1 MGLMEVVFRCVS
13 VFVDKQHIHKLSV
26 LSDGKGIKITN
37 FVCTGKNRDWQ
48 THTNTHNLGLP
59 LESQSLHSLLIRH
72 LFTHHTFDA
81 LL

>member
-37 FVCTGKNRDWQ
+37 LVCTGKKRDWQ
-48 THTNTHNLGLP
+48 THKHTQPWTSTRVAVTSFSAYQTSIYP
-59 LESQSLHSLLIRH
+59 SH
-72 LFTHHTFDA
+72 L
-81 LL
+81 

>member
-37 FVCTGKNRDWQ
+37 LVCTGNKQGLADTHKHTQPWTSTGVAVTSFSAYQ
-48 THTNTHNLGLP
+48 TSIYP
-59 LESQSLHSLLIRH
+59 SH
-72 LFTHHTFDA
+72 L
-81 LL
+81 